1 MRRLALAL
9 GALLVLAPAAG
20 AKKFFGGVV
29 PDVVAGSRVHAQPL
43 AHAANLPY
51 GGGPVLHSNRTHVI
65 LWQPSG
71 SGLGFDGGYTALV
84 DRFLADVAADS
95 HRPTNP
101 YGLSGQYTDSR
112 GPAAYQSTFVG
123 SILDKDS
130 LPRNGCTEPLLL
142 LGGPGWS
149 RCMSDQEI
157 EDEINHVVHSRHLPH
172 TGHDIYFLLTPNG
185 LGTCEFTGPDD
196 CALGGGTYSGYC
208 GYHSSTPDGLL
219 YAVIPY
225 NALNGHCQSTNP
237 RPNGSTADPTISTIS
252 HEHNETV
259 TDPFGNAWIDG
270 SFAEDGDLCITSYGP
285 ALGGSGSVEYD
296 AVIHGHHY
304 FIQEEWSNA
313 DGSCQ
318 PRAKPDRLSLSAP
331 ARIRAEARGQFS
343 ARGSAPQ
350 ARLLSY
356 QWWFGDGRT
365 GHGRHVDHRFKRAG
379 RYRVVARGT
388 DSWDNWVLSARSVVV
403 GRR

>member
-29 PDVVAGSRVHAQPL
+29 PDLVTGGRVHAQPL

-65 LWQPSG
+65 FWQPSG

-101 YGLSGQYTDSR
+101 YGLSGQYTDSS
-112 GPAAYQSTFVG
+112 GPAAYQSTFAG
-123 SILDKDS
+123 SILDTDA

-149 RCMSDQEI
+149 RCLSDQEI
-157 EDEINHVVHSRHLPH
+157 EDEINHVVSSHHLSH
-172 TGHDIYFLLTPNG
+172 TGHDIYFVLTPNG
-185 LGTCEFTGPDD
+185 LGSCEFTGPSD
-196 CALGGGTYSGYC
+196 CALGGETYSGYC
-208 GYHSSTPDGLL
+208 GYHSSTSDGLP

-237 RPNGSTADPTISTIS
+237 RPNGSTADPTISPIS

-270 SFAEDGDLCITSYGP
+270 SFAEDGDLCITTYGP
-285 ALGGSGSVEYD
+285 ALGGSGAGEYNE
-296 AVIHGHHY
+296 VIHGHRY

-318 PRAKPDRLSLSAP
+318 PRARPDRLSFSAP
-331 ARIRAEARGQFS
+331 AQIRAEAWGQFI
-343 ARGSAPQ
+343 AHGSAPQ
-350 ARLLSY
+350 ARLVSY
-356 QWWFGDGRT
+356 RWWFGDGRT
-365 GHGRHVDHRFKRAG
+365 GHGSHVHHRFKRAG

-388 DSWDNWVLSARSVVV
+388 DSWDNWVLSAGTVVV
-403 GRR
+403 DRR